1 MRVRGDSLGSSR
13 LETRLPHLDAGGTRS
28 FRDIRET
35 PRRDR
40 ACPHRASPD
49 CGWGHLKGFE
59 ASLDFTPVKRFRKQ
73 ALLGASRN
81 ALSHL
86 IGQSFVR

>member
-1 MRVRGDSLGSSR
+1 MRVRGDSLGSIR

-40 ACPHRASPD
+40 ACPHRALPD
-49 CGWGHLKGFE
+49 ARFDWRPEGLVCEIAL
-59 ASLDFTPVKRFRKQ
+59 PV
-73 ALLGASRN
+73 
-81 ALSHL
+81 
-86 IGQSFVR
+86 